1 VKGDSDRAFLGKT
14 GLSETGRGEDM
25 DLFVATAYGI
35 VSAYVG
41 FVIGVF
47 VYGSHVERRPPGGG
61 ETPPASPED
70 PGPEDWALWE
80 DEFTP
85 ATAS

>member
-1 VKGDSDRAFLGKT
+1 
-14 GLSETGRGEDM
+14 M
-25 DLFVATAYGI
+25 DLFVASAYAI

-47 VYGSHVERRPPGGG
+47 VHGSHDRRPPGGG
-61 ETPPASPED
+61 ETPPPPPED

-85 ATAS
+85 ATVF

>member
-1 VKGDSDRAFLGKT
+1 
-14 GLSETGRGEDM
+14 M
-25 DLFVATAYGI
+25 DLFVVGGYAI
-35 VSAYVG
+35 VSVYVG

-47 VYGSHVERRPPGGG
+47 VHGSHVEGRPPEGG
-61 ETPPASPED
+61 EAPPPSPED

-85 ATAS
+85 AAVS

>member
-1 VKGDSDRAFLGKT
+1 VKGDSGQVFLGKT

-25 DLFVATAYGI
+25 DLFVASAYGI

-61 ETPPASPED
+61 ETPPPSPED
-70 PGPEDWALWE
+70 QGPEDWALWE
-80 DEFTP
+80 DDLKP
-85 ATAS
+85 ANAS

>member
-1 VKGDSDRAFLGKT
+1 
-14 GLSETGRGEDM
+14 M
-25 DLFVATAYGI
+25 DLFVASAYAI

-47 VYGSHVERRPPGGG
+47 VHGSRFGRRPPGGG
-61 ETPPASPED
+61 ESVPPSPED

-80 DEFTP
+80 EEFTP
-85 ATAS
+85 AAVS